1 MNFVKNQKRLFGIE
15 WYLKDSRKVLVKS
28 LNVHAKF
35 QEQRLEFLSDR
46 RKIDR
51 ERTFVVSSSEFLG
64 KRTLSNVMSPPQRN
78 PAGIP
83 CIYTG
88 EECGS
93 KTPTLF
99 F

>member
-1 MNFVKNQKRLFGIE
+1 MNFVKNQERLFGIE

-46 RKIDR
+46 RKIDC

-64 KRTLSNVMSPPQRN
+64 KRTLSNAMSPPPQLTELS
-78 PAGIP
+78 G
-83 CIYTG
+83 
-88 EECGS
+88 GS
-93 KTPTLF
+93 AYSSILEVF
-99 F
+99 